1 MSNKPKSIS
10 IPEDLLKRMQERARQ
25 QNRTL
30 SNYCQN
36 LVRRDLN
43 GEFGRHGPK
52 ADSERFAL
60 ASSTPEEAL
69 KKA

>member
-1 MSNKPKSIS
+1 MSHKPKSIS

-52 ADSERFAL
+52 ADAERVAQ
-60 ASSTPEEAL
+60 AQEVQPEWRGL
-69 KKA
+69 